1 MASKSIALVTLAIL
15 GGAELLWFAP
25 AKAHG
30 WYPKE
35 CCDDR
40 DCAPVESVA
49 QFLPVGGGLPQ
60 LIVTSKHGTVIV
72 PQGFPVRQSKDGRM
86 HVCIRQNEFGTWDVM
101 CLFMPP
107 HM

>member
-1 MASKSIALVTLAIL
+1 MKTFSISIVGLSIIAVAI
-15 GGAELLWFAP
+15 FARLTP
-25 AKAHG
+25 ANAHG

-60 LIVTSKHGTVIV
+60 VIVTSKHGTAIV

-86 HVCIRQNEFGTWDVM
+86 HVCIRQNEFGGWDVM